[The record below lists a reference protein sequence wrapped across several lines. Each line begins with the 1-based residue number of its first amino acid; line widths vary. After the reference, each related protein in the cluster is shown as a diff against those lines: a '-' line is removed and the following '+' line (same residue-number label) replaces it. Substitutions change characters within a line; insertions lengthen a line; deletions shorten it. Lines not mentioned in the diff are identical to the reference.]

1 MPPHKKRVL
10 YVEDDI
16 DSFELLSAILQ
27 DYEVIKAST
36 IDEALEHFR
45 HNSFHYIILDQNLPD
60 GTGLELFNRIR
71 LSDKRTPVV
80 FITGHEDLDTGQLLN
95 CDGVIRKSS
104 SDFYDRVMSF
114 VAREPAPTSH

>member
-1 MPPHKKRVL
+1 MPPFRKRVL

-36 IDEALEHFR
+36 IDEALAHFR
-45 HNSFHYIILDQNLPD
+45 DNSFHYIILDQNLPD
-60 GTGLELFNRIR
+60 GNGLELFNRIR

-80 FITGHEDLDTGQLLN
+80 FITGHDDLDTGQLLN

-104 SDFYDRVMSF
+104 ADFYDRVMSF
-114 VAREPAPTSH
+114 VDRDPPSSIH